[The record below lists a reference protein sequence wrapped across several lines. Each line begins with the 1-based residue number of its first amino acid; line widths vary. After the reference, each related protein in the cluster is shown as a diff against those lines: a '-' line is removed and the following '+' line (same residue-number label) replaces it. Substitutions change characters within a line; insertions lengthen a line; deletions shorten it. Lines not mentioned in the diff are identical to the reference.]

1 MFVKSLNENI
11 SKNYII
17 YKQDKKHLG
26 LLIKHEKKIEY
37 KKFLLNTNF
46 YKFYY
51 NENFF
56 YILTSDNI
64 LLIKNLFKNIKNN
77 NLIIYK
83 FQEFSFKNTLKE
95 SSLIPIHN
103 IIIHLT
109 KKYIYIYIN
118 EKDNVY
124 LLKKKKNNIDF
135 EHVKYCKNKFIT
147 ISFDIFSNLFL
158 YWYRDLY
165 ISIKDGDDLL
175 LLLLTFKNWLEQ
187 SFIYFYKKTNLS
199 FFKILYIKNE
209 NIYILGKS
217 CLYILNYMER
227 FIDFKIDISYYLNR
241 FNYDEIVMYGENN
254 FCYFVIIK
262 KTKYQIFL
270 EYFVINNLT
279 KSFLAIYNHEYWF
292 SDYFQSQNDEKIQNI
307 QLYNEND
314 NHFINYNKGNRNYL
328 HYLFSFKNKC
338 IDTIFFK
345 ILQVKNLEQNYF
357 KFRKNYNEILGSSVT
372 SEDDKEDK
380 IINKCC
386 ICYDNNAKI
395 LFLPC
400 SHYCC
405 CKSCSVNLT
414 SCPICR
420 KHILNKRSVFFH

>member
-165 ISIKDGDDLL
+165 VSIKDGDDLL

-227 FIDFKIDISYYLNR
+227 FIDFKIDISYSTNSY
-241 FNYDEIVMYGENN
+241 
-254 FCYFVIIK
+254 
-262 KTKYQIFL
+262 
-270 EYFVINNLT
+270 
-279 KSFLAIYNHEYWF
+279 
-292 SDYFQSQNDEKIQNI
+292 
-307 QLYNEND
+307 
-314 NHFINYNKGNRNYL
+314 
-328 HYLFSFKNKC
+328 C
-338 IDTIFFK
+338 I
-345 ILQVKNLEQNYF
+345 L
-357 KFRKNYNEILGSSVT
+357 
-372 SEDDKEDK
+372 
-380 IINKCC
+380 
-386 ICYDNNAKI
+386 
-395 LFLPC
+395 
-400 SHYCC
+400 
-405 CKSCSVNLT
+405 
-414 SCPICR
+414 
-420 KHILNKRSVFFH
+420 